1 MLISNGSALNILLA
15 NNNRVLND
23 ALKEADNKTLN
34 NLLKQDSSNSSN
46 SSSST
51 NTAASSILKE
61 VLNSIKDGTK
71 SNSSLE
77 NILKNSTAFK
87 DLGNLSSNLSSL
99 LESIKDDESLQKFK
113 PLLENF
119 LKNIK
124 DVTPDNLK
132 EQIKNSGI
140 FLENKLSSNPNAKLE
155 NLLQNISNLLKTIDN
170 PEAKNSSQIIDNI
183 LKNIPKDG
191 SLKGSELLNNLK
203 TLVSSLQN
211 LSSSLNSNQTQTL
224 NNLANE
230 LKNFIQNGSMI
241 ESKTENLVQKTLTQ
255 TQTSED
261 ENINRANIEIKSLI
275 NNQVKELLNQIKQ
288 DLTQNQN
295 IIQNKNILTLI
306 DKLISL
312 PDIFSKSEA
321 ILNSVQNSNIS
332 NFSNNF
338 ATNLNPLL
346 TALKESLQA
355 INPKNIEIQNQIN
368 SLIKK
373 VENIIQEYT
382 NNQLDNPKDNQKLDN
397 DFKSILLKMQDEVAQ
412 KTDIKSQDSLKTIN
426 NLLTQI
432 DMQQLT
438 SLVSNSNF
446 VYIPFFW
453 EMLEDGTVEI
463 KGKEE
468 DKFFCQIKLTLKDFG
483 KIDLMLSMYD
493 ENKLDMTIYAQREH
507 FKVTLRDNLQKLKLA
522 LNEANIIPMHI
533 KLLDMKE
540 ESENKEQKPTNV
552 YQNNYNNDFIT
563 SSRIDIKA

>member
-34 NLLKQDSSNSSN
+34 NLLKQDSSN

-124 DVTPDNLK
+124 DVTADNLK

-155 NLLQNISNLLKTIDN
+155 NLLQNISNLLKTIDT

-191 SLKGSELLNNLK
+191 SLKSSELVNNLK

-255 TQTSED
+255 TQTSET
-261 ENINRANIEIKSLI
+261 ENINSANNIKSLI

-306 DKLISL
+306 DKLIAL
-312 PDIFSKSEA
+312 PDLFSKSEA

-382 NNQLDNPKDNQKLDN
+382 NNNLDNPKDNQKLDN

-463 KGKEE
+463 KEKEE

>member
-34 NLLKQDSSNSSN
+34 NLLKQDSSN

-124 DVTPDNLK
+124 DVTADNLK

-155 NLLQNISNLLKTIDN
+155 NLLQNISNLIKTIDT

-191 SLKGSELLNNLK
+191 SLKSSELVNNLK
-203 TLVSSLQN
+203 TLVNSLQN

-241 ESKTENLVQKTLTQ
+241 ESKTENLVPKTQ
-255 TQTSED
+255 TQTPQTED
-261 ENINRANIEIKSLI
+261 VNIENTQIKNLI
-275 NNQVKELLNQIKQ
+275 NNQVKELLTQIKQ

-295 IIQNKNILTLI
+295 IIQNKNILPLI

-312 PDIFSKSEA
+312 PDLFSKSEA

-382 NNQLDNPKDNQKLDN
+382 NNNLDNPKDNQKLDN

-463 KGKEE
+463 KEKEE

-522 LNEANIIPMHI
+522 LNEANIIPMNV

-540 ESENKEQKPTNV
+540 ESETQEQKPTNV

>member
-34 NLLKQDSSNSSN
+34 NLLKQDSSN

-124 DVTPDNLK
+124 DVTADNLK

-155 NLLQNISNLLKTIDN
+155 NLLQNISNLLKTIDT

-261 ENINRANIEIKSLI
+261 ENINSANNIKSLI
-275 NNQVKELLNQIKQ
+275 NNQVKELLTQIKQ

-312 PDIFSKSEA
+312 PDLFSKSEA

-463 KGKEE
+463 KEKEE

>member
-34 NLLKQDSSNSSN
+34 NLLKQDSSN

-155 NLLQNISNLLKTIDN
+155 NLLQNISNLLKTIDT

-241 ESKTENLVQKTLTQ
+241 ESKTENLVSKTLTQ
-255 TQTSED
+255 TQTSET
-261 ENINRANIEIKSLI
+261 ENINSANNIKSLI

-312 PDIFSKSEA
+312 PDLFSKSEA

-382 NNQLDNPKDNQKLDN
+382 NNNLDNPKDNQKLDN

-463 KGKEE
+463 KEKEE

>member
-34 NLLKQDSSNSSN
+34 NLLKQDSSNSS
-46 SSSST
+46 SST

-71 SNSSLE
+71 SNSTLE

-113 PLLENF
+113 PLLESF

-124 DVTPDNLK
+124 DVTADNLK

-155 NLLQNISNLLKTIDN
+155 NLLQNISNLLKTIDT

-191 SLKGSELLNNLK
+191 SLKSSELVNNLK

-241 ESKTENLVQKTLTQ
+241 ESKTENLVPKTQ
-255 TQTSED
+255 TQTPQTED
-261 ENINRANIEIKSLI
+261 VNIENTQIKNLI
-275 NNQVKELLNQIKQ
+275 NNQVKELLTQIKQ

-312 PDIFSKSEA
+312 PDLFSKSEA
-321 ILNSVQNSNIS
+321 ILNSVQNTNIS

-355 INPKNIEIQNQIN
+355 INPKNTEIQNQIN

-382 NNQLDNPKDNQKLDN
+382 NNNLDNPKDNQKLDN

-463 KGKEE
+463 KQKEE

-522 LNEANIIPMHI
+522 LNEANIIPMNV

-540 ESENKEQKPTNV
+540 ESETQEQKPTNV

>member
-34 NLLKQDSSNSSN
+34 NLLKQDSSN

-124 DVTPDNLK
+124 DVTADNLK

-155 NLLQNISNLLKTIDN
+155 NLLQNISNLLKTIDT

-203 TLVSSLQN
+203 TLVNSLQN

-230 LKNFIQNGSMI
+230 LKNFIQNGSII

-255 TQTSED
+255 TQTSET
-261 ENINRANIEIKSLI
+261 ENINSANNIKSLI
-275 NNQVKELLNQIKQ
+275 NNQVKELLTQIKQ

-355 INPKNIEIQNQIN
+355 INPKNIDTQNQIN

-382 NNQLDNPKDNQKLDN
+382 NNQLDNQKDNQKLDN

-463 KGKEE
+463 KEKEE

>member
-34 NLLKQDSSNSSN
+34 NLLKQDSSNSS
-46 SSSST
+46 SST

-71 SNSSLE
+71 SNSTLE

-113 PLLENF
+113 PLLESF

-124 DVTPDNLK
+124 DVTADNLK

-155 NLLQNISNLLKTIDN
+155 NLLQNISNLLKTIDT

-191 SLKGSELLNNLK
+191 SLKSSELVNNLK

-241 ESKTENLVQKTLTQ
+241 ESKTENLVPKTQTQTQ

-261 ENINRANIEIKSLI
+261 ENINRANNEIKSLI

-295 IIQNKNILTLI
+295 IIQNKNILPLI

-312 PDIFSKSEA
+312 PDLFSKSEA
-321 ILNSVQNSNIS
+321 ILNSVQNTNIS

-355 INPKNIEIQNQIN
+355 INPKNSEIQNQIN

-382 NNQLDNPKDNQKLDN
+382 NNNLDNPKDNQKLDN

-463 KGKEE
+463 KEKEE

-522 LNEANIIPMHI
+522 LNEANIIPMNV

-540 ESENKEQKPTNV
+540 ESETQEQKPTNV

>member
-34 NLLKQDSSNSSN
+34 NLLKQDSSNSS
-46 SSSST
+46 SST

-71 SNSSLE
+71 SNSTLE

-155 NLLQNISNLLKTIDN
+155 NLLQNISNLLKTIDT

-241 ESKTENLVQKTLTQ
+241 ESKTENLVSKTLTQ
-255 TQTSED
+255 TQTSET
-261 ENINRANIEIKSLI
+261 ENINRANNEIKSLI

-312 PDIFSKSEA
+312 PDLFSKSEA

-382 NNQLDNPKDNQKLDN
+382 NNNLDNPKDNQKLDN

-463 KGKEE
+463 KQKEE

-522 LNEANIIPMHI
+522 LNEANIIPMNV

-540 ESENKEQKPTNV
+540 ESETQEQKPTNV

>member
-34 NLLKQDSSNSSN
+34 NLLKQDSSN

-155 NLLQNISNLLKTIDN
+155 NLLQNISNLLKTIDT

-241 ESKTENLVQKTLTQ
+241 ESKTENLVSKTLTQ
-255 TQTSED
+255 TQTSET
-261 ENINRANIEIKSLI
+261 ENINSANNIKSLI

-463 KGKEE
+463 KEKEE

>member
-34 NLLKQDSSNSSN
+34 NLLKQDSSNSS
-46 SSSST
+46 SST

-71 SNSSLE
+71 SNSTLE

-124 DVTPDNLK
+124 DVTADNLK

-140 FLENKLSSNPNAKLE
+140 FLENKLSSNPNVKLE
-155 NLLQNISNLLKTIDN
+155 NLLQNISNLIKTIDT

-203 TLVSSLQN
+203 TLVNSLQN

-230 LKNFIQNGSMI
+230 LKNFIQNGVMI
-241 ESKTENLVQKTLTQ
+241 ESKTENLVPKTLTQ
-255 TQTSED
+255 TQTPQTED
-261 ENINRANIEIKSLI
+261 VDVANTQIKNLI
-275 NNQVKELLNQIKQ
+275 NNQVKELLTQIKQ

-295 IIQNKNILTLI
+295 IIQNKNILPLI

-312 PDIFSKSEA
+312 PDLFSKSEA
-321 ILNSVQNSNIS
+321 ILNSVQNTNIS

-355 INPKNIEIQNQIN
+355 INPKNTEIQNQIN

-382 NNQLDNPKDNQKLDN
+382 NNNLDNPKDNQKLDN

-463 KGKEE
+463 KQKEE

-522 LNEANIIPMHI
+522 LNEANIIPMNV

-540 ESENKEQKPTNV
+540 ESETQEQKPTNV

>member
-1 MLISNGSALNILLA
+1 M
-15 NNNRVLND
+15 
-23 ALKEADNKTLN
+23 
-34 NLLKQDSSNSSN
+34 
-46 SSSST
+46 
-51 NTAASSILKE
+51 
-61 VLNSIKDGTK
+61 
-71 SNSSLE
+71 
-77 NILKNSTAFK
+77 
-87 DLGNLSSNLSSL
+87 
-99 LESIKDDESLQKFK
+99 
-113 PLLENF
+113 
-119 LKNIK
+119 
-124 DVTPDNLK
+124 
-132 EQIKNSGI
+132 
-140 FLENKLSSNPNAKLE
+140 
-155 NLLQNISNLLKTIDN
+155 
-170 PEAKNSSQIIDNI
+170 
-183 LKNIPKDG
+183 
-191 SLKGSELLNNLK
+191 
-203 TLVSSLQN
+203 
-211 LSSSLNSNQTQTL
+211 
-224 NNLANE
+224 
-230 LKNFIQNGSMI
+230 
-241 ESKTENLVQKTLTQ
+241 
-255 TQTSED
+255 
-261 ENINRANIEIKSLI
+261 
-275 NNQVKELLNQIKQ
+275 
-288 DLTQNQN
+288 
-295 IIQNKNILTLI
+295 I

-312 PDIFSKSEA
+312 PDLFSKSEA
-321 ILNSVQNSNIS
+321 ILNSVQNRNIS

-355 INPKNIEIQNQIN
+355 INPKNTEIQNQIN

-382 NNQLDNPKDNQKLDN
+382 NNNLDNPKDNQKLDN

-463 KGKEE
+463 KEKEE

-522 LNEANIIPMHI
+522 LNEANIIPMNV

>member
-34 NLLKQDSSNSSN
+34 NLLKQDSSN

-124 DVTPDNLK
+124 DVTADNLK

-155 NLLQNISNLLKTIDN
+155 NLLQNISNLLKTIDT

-191 SLKGSELLNNLK
+191 SLKSSELVNNLK

-241 ESKTENLVQKTLTQ
+241 ESKTENLVPKTQ
-255 TQTSED
+255 TQTPQTED
-261 ENINRANIEIKSLI
+261 VNIENTQIKNLI
-275 NNQVKELLNQIKQ
+275 NNQVKELLTQIKQ

-312 PDIFSKSEA
+312 PDLFSKSEA

-382 NNQLDNPKDNQKLDN
+382 NNNLDNPKDNQKLDN

-463 KGKEE
+463 KEKEE

-522 LNEANIIPMHI
+522 LNEANIIPMNV

-540 ESENKEQKPTNV
+540 ESETQEQKPTNV

>member
-34 NLLKQDSSNSSN
+34 NLLKQDSSN

-124 DVTPDNLK
+124 DVTADNLK

-155 NLLQNISNLLKTIDN
+155 NLLQNISNLLKTIDT

-191 SLKGSELLNNLK
+191 SLKSSELVNNLK
-203 TLVSSLQN
+203 TLVNSLQN

-230 LKNFIQNGSMI
+230 LKNFIQNGVMI
-241 ESKTENLVQKTLTQ
+241 ESKTENLVPKTQ
-255 TQTSED
+255 TQTPQTED
-261 ENINRANIEIKSLI
+261 VNIENTQIKNLI
-275 NNQVKELLNQIKQ
+275 NNQVKELLTQIKQ

-295 IIQNKNILTLI
+295 IIQNKNILPLI

-312 PDIFSKSEA
+312 PDLFSKSEA

-355 INPKNIEIQNQIN
+355 INPKNSEIQNQIN

-382 NNQLDNPKDNQKLDN
+382 NNNLDNPKDNQKLDN

-463 KGKEE
+463 KEKEE

-522 LNEANIIPMHI
+522 LNEANIIPMNV

-540 ESENKEQKPTNV
+540 ESETQEQKPTNV

>member
-34 NLLKQDSSNSSN
+34 NLLKQDSSN

-124 DVTPDNLK
+124 DVTADNLK

-155 NLLQNISNLLKTIDN
+155 NLLQNISNLLKTIDT

-463 KGKEE
+463 KQKEE

>member
-34 NLLKQDSSNSSN
+34 NLLKQDSSN

-155 NLLQNISNLLKTIDN
+155 NLLQNISNLLKTIDT

-255 TQTSED
+255 TQTLED
-261 ENINRANIEIKSLI
+261 ENINRANSEIKSLI

-312 PDIFSKSEA
+312 PDLFSKSEA

-382 NNQLDNPKDNQKLDN
+382 NNQLDNQKDNQKLDN

-463 KGKEE
+463 KEKEE

>member
-34 NLLKQDSSNSSN
+34 NLLKQDSSNSS
-46 SSSST
+46 SST

-71 SNSSLE
+71 SNSTLE

-113 PLLENF
+113 PLLESF

-124 DVTPDNLK
+124 DVTADNLK

-155 NLLQNISNLLKTIDN
+155 NLLQNISNLLKTIDT

-255 TQTSED
+255 TQTSET
-261 ENINRANIEIKSLI
+261 ENINRANNEIKSLI
-275 NNQVKELLNQIKQ
+275 NNQVKELLTQIKQ

-295 IIQNKNILTLI
+295 IIQNKNILPLI

-312 PDIFSKSEA
+312 PDLFSKSEA

-382 NNQLDNPKDNQKLDN
+382 NNNLDNPKDNQKLDN

-453 EMLEDGTVEI
+453 EMLEDGSVEI
-463 KGKEE
+463 KQKEE

-522 LNEANIIPMHI
+522 LNEANIIPMNV

>member
-34 NLLKQDSSNSSN
+34 NLLKQDSSNSS
-46 SSSST
+46 SST

-71 SNSSLE
+71 SNSTLE

-113 PLLENF
+113 PLLESF

-124 DVTPDNLK
+124 DVTADNLK

-155 NLLQNISNLLKTIDN
+155 NLLQNISNLLKTIDT

-191 SLKGSELLNNLK
+191 SLKGSELVNNLK

-255 TQTSED
+255 TQTLED
-261 ENINRANIEIKSLI
+261 ENINRANSEIKSLI
-275 NNQVKELLNQIKQ
+275 NNQVKELLTQIKQ

-295 IIQNKNILTLI
+295 IIQNKNILPLI

-312 PDIFSKSEA
+312 PDLFSKSEA

-355 INPKNIEIQNQIN
+355 INPKNSEIQNQIN

-382 NNQLDNPKDNQKLDN
+382 NNNLDNPKDNQKLDN

-463 KGKEE
+463 KEKEE

-522 LNEANIIPMHI
+522 LNEANIIPMNV

-540 ESENKEQKPTNV
+540 ESETQEQKPTNV

>member
-34 NLLKQDSSNSSN
+34 NLLKQDSSNSS
-46 SSSST
+46 SST

-61 VLNSIKDGTK
+61 VLNLIKDGTK
-71 SNSSLE
+71 SNSTLE

-124 DVTPDNLK
+124 DVTADNLK

-155 NLLQNISNLLKTIDN
+155 NLLQNISNLLKTIDT

-241 ESKTENLVQKTLTQ
+241 ESKTENLVSKTLTQ
-255 TQTSED
+255 TQTLED
-261 ENINRANIEIKSLI
+261 ENINRANSEIKSLI

-295 IIQNKNILTLI
+295 IIQNKNILPLI

-312 PDIFSKSEA
+312 PDLFSKSEA
-321 ILNSVQNSNIS
+321 ILNSVQNTNIS

-382 NNQLDNPKDNQKLDN
+382 NNNLDNPKDNQKLDN

-463 KGKEE
+463 KQKEE

-522 LNEANIIPMHI
+522 LNEANIIPMNV

-540 ESENKEQKPTNV
+540 ESETQEQKPTNV

>member
-34 NLLKQDSSNSSN
+34 NLLKQDSSNSS
-46 SSSST
+46 SST

-71 SNSSLE
+71 SNSTLE

-124 DVTPDNLK
+124 DVTADNLK

-155 NLLQNISNLLKTIDN
+155 NLLQNISNLLKTIDT

-255 TQTSED
+255 TQTSET
-261 ENINRANIEIKSLI
+261 ENINSANNIKSLI

-463 KGKEE
+463 KEKEE

>member
-34 NLLKQDSSNSSN
+34 NLLKQDSSNSS
-46 SSSST
+46 SST

-71 SNSSLE
+71 SNSTLE

-113 PLLENF
+113 PLLESF

-124 DVTPDNLK
+124 DVTADNLK

-155 NLLQNISNLLKTIDN
+155 NLLQNISNLLKTIDT

-191 SLKGSELLNNLK
+191 SLKSSELVNNLK
-203 TLVSSLQN
+203 TLVNSLQN
-211 LSSSLNSNQTQTL
+211 LSNSLNPNQTQTL

-230 LKNFIQNGSMI
+230 LKNFIQNGVMI
-241 ESKTENLVQKTLTQ
+241 ESKTENFVPKTQ
-255 TQTSED
+255 TQTPQTED
-261 ENINRANIEIKSLI
+261 VNIENTQIKNLI
-275 NNQVKELLNQIKQ
+275 NNQVKELLTQIKQ

-295 IIQNKNILTLI
+295 IIQNKNILPLI

-312 PDIFSKSEA
+312 PDLFSKSEA
-321 ILNSVQNSNIS
+321 ILNSVQNTNIS

-382 NNQLDNPKDNQKLDN
+382 NNNLDNPKDNQKLDN

-463 KGKEE
+463 KQKEE

-522 LNEANIIPMHI
+522 LNEANIIPMNV

-540 ESENKEQKPTNV
+540 ESETQEQKPTNV

>member
-34 NLLKQDSSNSSN
+34 NLLKQDSSN

-155 NLLQNISNLLKTIDN
+155 NLLQNISNLLKTIDT

-255 TQTSED
+255 TQTFED
-261 ENINRANIEIKSLI
+261 ENINSANNNIKSLI

-463 KGKEE
+463 KEKEE

>member
-34 NLLKQDSSNSSN
+34 NLLKQDSSN

-124 DVTPDNLK
+124 DVTADNLK

-155 NLLQNISNLLKTIDN
+155 NLLQNISNLLKTIDT

-230 LKNFIQNGSMI
+230 LKHFIQNGSMI

-255 TQTSED
+255 TQTSET
-261 ENINRANIEIKSLI
+261 ENINSANNNIKSLI

-312 PDIFSKSEA
+312 PDLFSKSEA

-463 KGKEE
+463 KEKEE

>member
-34 NLLKQDSSNSSN
+34 NLLKQDSSN

-113 PLLENF
+113 PLLESF

-124 DVTPDNLK
+124 DVTADNLK

-155 NLLQNISNLLKTIDN
+155 NLLQNISNLIKTIDT

-191 SLKGSELLNNLK
+191 SLKSSELVNNLK

-224 NNLANE
+224 NNLSNE
-230 LKNFIQNGSMI
+230 LKNFIQNGVMI
-241 ESKTENLVQKTLTQ
+241 ESKTENLVPKTQ
-255 TQTSED
+255 TQTPQTED
-261 ENINRANIEIKSLI
+261 VNIENTQIKNLI
-275 NNQVKELLNQIKQ
+275 NNQVKELLTQIKQ

-295 IIQNKNILTLI
+295 IAQNQNILTLI

-312 PDIFSKSEA
+312 PDLFSKSEA
-321 ILNSVQNSNIS
+321 ILNSVQNTNIS

-355 INPKNIEIQNQIN
+355 ISPKNIEIQNQIN

-382 NNQLDNPKDNQKLDN
+382 NNNLDNPKDNQKLDN

-463 KGKEE
+463 KEKKE

-493 ENKLDMTIYAQREH
+493 ENKLDITIYAQREH

-522 LNEANIIPMHI
+522 LNEANIIPMNV

-540 ESENKEQKPTNV
+540 ESETQEQKPTNV

>member
-34 NLLKQDSSNSSN
+34 NLLKQDSSN

-124 DVTPDNLK
+124 DVTADNLK

-155 NLLQNISNLLKTIDN
+155 NLLQNISNLLKTIDT

-191 SLKGSELLNNLK
+191 SLKSSELLNNLK

-255 TQTSED
+255 TQTSET
-261 ENINRANIEIKSLI
+261 ENINSANNIKSLI

-312 PDIFSKSEA
+312 PDLFSKSEA

-463 KGKEE
+463 KEKEE

>member
-34 NLLKQDSSNSSN
+34 NLLKQDSSN

-113 PLLENF
+113 PLLESF

-155 NLLQNISNLLKTIDN
+155 NLLQNISNLLKTIDT

-230 LKNFIQNGSMI
+230 LKNFIQNGSII

-255 TQTSED
+255 TQTSET
-261 ENINRANIEIKSLI
+261 ENINSANNIKSLI
-275 NNQVKELLNQIKQ
+275 NNQVKELLTQIKQ

-312 PDIFSKSEA
+312 PDLFSKSEA

-463 KGKEE
+463 KEKEE

>member
-34 NLLKQDSSNSSN
+34 NLLKQDSSN

-124 DVTPDNLK
+124 DVTADNLK

-155 NLLQNISNLLKTIDN
+155 NLLQNISNLLKTIDT

-255 TQTSED
+255 TQTSET

-312 PDIFSKSEA
+312 PDLFSKSEA

-463 KGKEE
+463 KEKEE

>member
-34 NLLKQDSSNSSN
+34 NLLKQDSSN

-124 DVTPDNLK
+124 DVTADNLK

-155 NLLQNISNLLKTIDN
+155 NLLQNISNLLKTIDT

-261 ENINRANIEIKSLI
+261 ENINRANNEIKSLI

-312 PDIFSKSEA
+312 PDLFSKSEA

-463 KGKEE
+463 KEKEE

>member
-34 NLLKQDSSNSSN
+34 NLLKQDSSN

-124 DVTPDNLK
+124 DVTADNLK

-155 NLLQNISNLLKTIDN
+155 NLLQNISNLLKTIDT

-255 TQTSED
+255 TPQTED
-261 ENINRANIEIKSLI
+261 VNIENTQIKNLI
-275 NNQVKELLNQIKQ
+275 NNQVKELLTQIKQ

-312 PDIFSKSEA
+312 QDIFSKSEA

-463 KGKEE
+463 KEKEE

-563 SSRIDIKA
+563 SSSIDIKA

>member
-34 NLLKQDSSNSSN
+34 NLLKQDSSN

-113 PLLENF
+113 PLLESF

-124 DVTPDNLK
+124 DVTADNLK

-155 NLLQNISNLLKTIDN
+155 NLLQNISNLLKTIDT

-191 SLKGSELLNNLK
+191 SLKSSELVNNLK

-230 LKNFIQNGSMI
+230 LKNFIQNGVMI
-241 ESKTENLVQKTLTQ
+241 ESKTENIVPKTLTQ
-255 TQTSED
+255 TPQTED
-261 ENINRANIEIKSLI
+261 VDVANTQIKNLI
-275 NNQVKELLNQIKQ
+275 NNQVKELLTQIKQ

-312 PDIFSKSEA
+312 PDLFSKSEA
-321 ILNSVQNSNIS
+321 ILNSVQNTNIS

-382 NNQLDNPKDNQKLDN
+382 NNNLDNPKDNQKLDN

-463 KGKEE
+463 KEKEE

-522 LNEANIIPMHI
+522 LNEANIIPMNV

-540 ESENKEQKPTNV
+540 ESETQEQKPTNV

>member
-34 NLLKQDSSNSSN
+34 NLLKQDSSN

-124 DVTPDNLK
+124 DVTADNLK

-155 NLLQNISNLLKTIDN
+155 NLLQNISNLLKTIDT

-261 ENINRANIEIKSLI
+261 ENINSANNNIKSLI

-463 KGKEE
+463 KEKEE

-533 KLLDMKE
+533 NLLDMKE

>member
-34 NLLKQDSSNSSN
+34 NLLKQDSSN

-155 NLLQNISNLLKTIDN
+155 NLLQNISNLLKTIDT

-191 SLKGSELLNNLK
+191 SLKSSELLNNLK

-255 TQTSED
+255 TQTSET
-261 ENINRANIEIKSLI
+261 ENINSANNNIKSLI

-312 PDIFSKSEA
+312 PDLFSKSEA
-321 ILNSVQNSNIS
+321 ILNSVQNTNIS

-463 KGKEE
+463 KEKEE

>member
-34 NLLKQDSSNSSN
+34 NLLKQDSSN

-155 NLLQNISNLLKTIDN
+155 NLLQNISNLLKTIDT

-261 ENINRANIEIKSLI
+261 ENINRANNEIKSLI

-312 PDIFSKSEA
+312 PDLFSKSEA

-463 KGKEE
+463 KEKEE

>member
-23 ALKEADNKTLN
+23 ALKEADNKTLI
-34 NLLKQDSSNSSN
+34 NLLKQDSSN

-155 NLLQNISNLLKTIDN
+155 NLLQNISNLLKTIDT

-191 SLKGSELLNNLK
+191 SLKGSELVNNLK

-211 LSSSLNSNQTQTL
+211 LSSSLNSNQTQNL

-230 LKNFIQNGSMI
+230 LKNLIQNGSMI

-463 KGKEE
+463 KEKEE

>member
-34 NLLKQDSSNSSN
+34 NLLKQDSSNSS
-46 SSSST
+46 SST

-71 SNSSLE
+71 SNSTLE

-113 PLLENF
+113 PLLESF

-124 DVTPDNLK
+124 DVTADNLK

-155 NLLQNISNLLKTIDN
+155 NLLQNISNLIKTIDT

-191 SLKGSELLNNLK
+191 SLKSSELVNNLK

-241 ESKTENLVQKTLTQ
+241 ESKTENLVPKTQ
-255 TQTSED
+255 TQTPQTED
-261 ENINRANIEIKSLI
+261 VNIENTQIKNLI
-275 NNQVKELLNQIKQ
+275 NNQVKELLTQIKQ

-312 PDIFSKSEA
+312 PDLFSKSEA
-321 ILNSVQNSNIS
+321 ILNSVQNTNIS

-382 NNQLDNPKDNQKLDN
+382 NNNLDNPKDNQKLDN
-397 DFKSILLKMQDEVAQ
+397 DFKSILLKMQDEIAQ

-463 KGKEE
+463 KEKEE

-522 LNEANIIPMHI
+522 LNEANIIPMNV

>member
-34 NLLKQDSSNSSN
+34 NLLKQDSSN

-124 DVTPDNLK
+124 DVTADNLK

-155 NLLQNISNLLKTIDN
+155 NLLQNISNLLKTIDT

-261 ENINRANIEIKSLI
+261 ENINRANNEIKSLI
-275 NNQVKELLNQIKQ
+275 NNQVKELLTQIKQ

-312 PDIFSKSEA
+312 PDLFSKSEA

-463 KGKEE
+463 KEKEE

>member
-34 NLLKQDSSNSSN
+34 NLLKQDSSNSS
-46 SSSST
+46 SST

-71 SNSSLE
+71 SNSTLE

-113 PLLENF
+113 PLLESF

-124 DVTPDNLK
+124 DVTADNLK

-155 NLLQNISNLLKTIDN
+155 NLLQNISNLIKTIDT

-191 SLKGSELLNNLK
+191 SLKSSELVNNLK
-203 TLVSSLQN
+203 TLVNSLQN
-211 LSSSLNSNQTQTL
+211 LSNSLNPNQTQTL

-230 LKNFIQNGSMI
+230 LKNFIQNGVMI
-241 ESKTENLVQKTLTQ
+241 ESKTENLVPKTQ
-255 TQTSED
+255 TQTPQTED
-261 ENINRANIEIKSLI
+261 VNIENTQIKNLI
-275 NNQVKELLNQIKQ
+275 NNQVKELLTQIKQ

-295 IIQNKNILTLI
+295 IIQNKNILPLI

-312 PDIFSKSEA
+312 PDLFSKSEA
-321 ILNSVQNSNIS
+321 ILNSVQNTNIS

-382 NNQLDNPKDNQKLDN
+382 NNNLDNPKDNQKLDN
-397 DFKSILLKMQDEVAQ
+397 DFKSILLKMQDEIAQ

-463 KGKEE
+463 KEKEE

-540 ESENKEQKPTNV
+540 ESETQEQKPTNV

>member
-34 NLLKQDSSNSSN
+34 NLLKQDSSNSS
-46 SSSST
+46 SST

-71 SNSSLE
+71 SNSTLE

-113 PLLENF
+113 PLLESF

-124 DVTPDNLK
+124 DVTADNLK

-155 NLLQNISNLLKTIDN
+155 NLLQNISNLIKTIDT

-191 SLKGSELLNNLK
+191 SLKSSELVNNLK
-203 TLVSSLQN
+203 TLVNSLQN
-211 LSSSLNSNQTQTL
+211 LSNSLNPNQTQTL

-230 LKNFIQNGSMI
+230 LKNFIQNGVMI
-241 ESKTENLVQKTLTQ
+241 ESKTENLVSKTVTQ
-255 TQTSED
+255 TQTLED
-261 ENINRANIEIKSLI
+261 ENINSANNIKSLI
-275 NNQVKELLNQIKQ
+275 NNQVKELLTQIKQ

-295 IIQNKNILTLI
+295 IIQNKNILPLI

-312 PDIFSKSEA
+312 PDLFSKSEA
-321 ILNSVQNSNIS
+321 ILNSVQNTNIS

-355 INPKNIEIQNQIN
+355 INPKNSEIQNQIN

-382 NNQLDNPKDNQKLDN
+382 NNNLDNPKDNQKLDN

-463 KGKEE
+463 KEKEE

>member
-34 NLLKQDSSNSSN
+34 NLLKQDSSNSS
-46 SSSST
+46 SST

-71 SNSSLE
+71 SNSTLE

-124 DVTPDNLK
+124 DVTADNLK

-155 NLLQNISNLLKTIDN
+155 NLLQNISNLIKTIDT

-191 SLKGSELLNNLK
+191 SLKSSELVNNLK
-203 TLVSSLQN
+203 TLVNSLQN
-211 LSSSLNSNQTQTL
+211 LSNSLNPNQTQTL

-230 LKNFIQNGSMI
+230 LKNFIQNGVMI
-241 ESKTENLVQKTLTQ
+241 ESKTENLVPKTQ
-255 TQTSED
+255 TQTPQTED
-261 ENINRANIEIKSLI
+261 VNIENTQIKNLI
-275 NNQVKELLNQIKQ
+275 NNQVKELLTQIKQ

-295 IIQNKNILTLI
+295 IIQNKNILPLI

-312 PDIFSKSEA
+312 PDLFSKSEA

-355 INPKNIEIQNQIN
+355 INPKNTEIQNQIN

-382 NNQLDNPKDNQKLDN
+382 NNNLDNPKDNQKLDN
-397 DFKSILLKMQDEVAQ
+397 DFKSILLKMQDEIAQ

-463 KGKEE
+463 KEKEE

-522 LNEANIIPMHI
+522 LNEANIIPMNV

>member
-34 NLLKQDSSNSSN
+34 NLLKQDSSN

-113 PLLENF
+113 PLLESF

-124 DVTPDNLK
+124 DVTADNLK

-155 NLLQNISNLLKTIDN
+155 NLLQNISNLLKTIDT

-191 SLKGSELLNNLK
+191 SLKSSELVNNLK

-241 ESKTENLVQKTLTQ
+241 ESKTENLVPKTLTQ
-255 TQTSED
+255 TQTLED
-261 ENINRANIEIKSLI
+261 ENINRANSEIKSLI

-312 PDIFSKSEA
+312 PDLFSKSEA

-355 INPKNIEIQNQIN
+355 INPKNTEIQNQIN

-382 NNQLDNPKDNQKLDN
+382 NNNLDNPKDNQKLDN

-463 KGKEE
+463 KEKEE

>member
-34 NLLKQDSSNSSN
+34 NLLKQDSSNSS
-46 SSSST
+46 SST

-71 SNSSLE
+71 SNSTLE

-113 PLLENF
+113 PLLESF

-124 DVTPDNLK
+124 DVTADNLK

-155 NLLQNISNLLKTIDN
+155 NLLQNISNLLKTIDT

-183 LKNIPKDG
+183 LKNIPKYG
-191 SLKGSELLNNLK
+191 SFKSSEVLNNLK

-230 LKNFIQNGSMI
+230 LKNFIQNGVMI
-241 ESKTENLVQKTLTQ
+241 ESKTENLVPKTLTQ
-255 TQTSED
+255 TQTSEGED
-261 ENINRANIEIKSLI
+261 INRANNNIKSLI
-275 NNQVKELLNQIKQ
+275 NNQVKELLTQIKQ

-295 IIQNKNILTLI
+295 IIQNKNILPLI

-312 PDIFSKSEA
+312 PDLFSKSEA

-355 INPKNIEIQNQIN
+355 INPKNSEIQNQIN

-382 NNQLDNPKDNQKLDN
+382 NNNLDNPKDNQKLDN
-397 DFKSILLKMQDEVAQ
+397 DLKSILLKMQDEVAQ

-463 KGKEE
+463 KEKEE

-540 ESENKEQKPTNV
+540 ESETQEQKPTNV